1 MSRLEELIQEY
12 CPNGVEYKELQSVLK
27 IKNGKDYKSLGAGDI
42 PVYGSGGIMTYVDSY
57 VYDKPSVLIPRKGS
71 IDKLY
76 YVDTPFWNVDTV
88 FYTEINVTIVLPRYV
103 FHCLLREHLE
113 KLNTAGGVPSLT
125 QKVLNVV
132 KIPVPPLPVQEE
144 IVRILDSFTQ
154 LTAELQE
161 KLDAELQAR
170 KKQYEYYAD
179 VLFANN
185 SSKNDWLTVSNV
197 IVSLKTGLNPRQNFK
212 LNVGGNKAYVTGKD
226 IYNNSINIS
235 EKTDLITDDVVS
247 LINKRACLASN
258 DVLFASTGT
267 GTVGRMAVVS
277 DYDNSWAVSETMF
290 CLKPKEKVINPYYLM
305 YALYTKSAKEQYTP
319 KISKG
324 SVPHLKVA
332 DLLNVKIPVPNMKV
346 QESLI
351 SLLRNFDT
359 ICNDLSSGLPAE
371 IQARQKQYEY
381 YRDKLLTFPP
391 LS

>member
-1 MSRLEELIQEY
+1 MGFHTESNYPANTTFVI
-12 CPNGVEYKELQSVLK
+12 
-27 IKNGKDYKSLGAGDI
+27 GAGAAGEI
-42 PVYGSGGIMTYVDSY
+42 GYSEVDFWAADDCFPIVGKGKLVNRY
-57 VYDKPSVLIPRKGS
+57 IYHVIKWKKPYLLSKVRKASIPRLS
-71 IDKLY
+71 RDYL
-76 YVDTPFWNVDTV
+76 VNMV
-88 FYTEINVTIVLPRYV
+88 
-103 FHCLLREHLE
+103 
-113 KLNTAGGVPSLT
+113 
-125 QKVLNVV
+125 
-132 KIPVPPLPVQEE
+132 IPVPPLPVQEE